1 MGIESVERLF
11 ESDSGF
17 LLEILSTHQ
26 ISSESAKTV
35 RSFVA
40 QDRNL
45 MVPAPYPTHLD
56 LCSLT
61 LRVSEATSVG
71 AKSQWGR
78 CNSLGGG

>member
-1 MGIESVERLF
+1 MRL
-11 ESDSGF
+11 GARRCNAY
-17 LLEILSTHQ
+17 I
-26 ISSESAKTV
+26 TV
-35 RSFVA
+35 DVA

-56 LCSLT
+56 PCSLT

-78 CNSLGGG
+78 YNSLGGGAKGEPLTL